1 VIDSRVMSKE
11 ALVATVKSA
20 VSLVREGKHD
30 EAFAAYR
37 TLYQRPDFMQN
48 RPEDQRQAL
57 KLLILTKRI
66 GVKPTPAL
74 HDAHR
79 AALEPLTELVSRF
92 NEPEDYEMLGACHA
106 LLGNEQSAAA
116 IFREGLRI
124 ERERNAGSDLCG
136 SLMTRLSAL

>member
-1 VIDSRVMSKE
+1 MSKE
-11 ALVATVKSA
+11 ALVAAVKNA
-20 VSLVREGKHD
+20 VSLSRAGKHD
-30 EAFAAYR
+30 EAFSAYHQ
-37 TLYQRPDFMQN
+37 LYVRPDFMQN

-57 KLLILTKRI
+57 KLLILAKRPGI
-66 GVKPTPAL
+66 KTSEPLVA
-74 HDAHR
+74 AHR

-106 LLGNEQSAAA
+106 LIGNEASAAA
-116 IFREGLRI
+116 IFKEGLRI

>member
-1 VIDSRVMSKE
+1 MSKE
-11 ALVATVKSA
+11 ALVAALKSA
-20 VSLVREGKHD
+20 VALSRASKHE
-30 EAFAAYR
+30 EAFAAYEK
-37 TLYQRPDFMQN
+37 LYAQPSFLKE

-57 KLLILTKRI
+57 KLFILAKRP
-66 GVKPTPAL
+66 GVKTTPAL
-74 HDAHR
+74 LNAHR

-106 LLGNEQSAAA
+106 LLGNEKSAAA
-116 IFREGLRI
+116 IFREGLTL